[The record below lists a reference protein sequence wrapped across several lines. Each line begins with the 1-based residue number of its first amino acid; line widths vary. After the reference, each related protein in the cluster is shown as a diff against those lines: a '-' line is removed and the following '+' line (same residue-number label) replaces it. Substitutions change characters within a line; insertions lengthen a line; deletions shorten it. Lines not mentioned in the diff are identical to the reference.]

1 MKSIISFSNNYIK
14 YHPFYLSCFIIKYC
28 FEKYKID
35 AFQKTLI
42 DFRRINMRIFGNIYE
57 EFVKSNDN
65 QMKIV
70 FALYIE
76 NPVEDLDINY
86 FKLKYEQLTE
96 FLNG

>member
-1 MKSIISFSNNYIK
+1 
-14 YHPFYLSCFIIKYC
+14 
-28 FEKYKID
+28 
-35 AFQKTLI
+35 
-42 DFRRINMRIFGNIYE
+42 MRIFGNIYE